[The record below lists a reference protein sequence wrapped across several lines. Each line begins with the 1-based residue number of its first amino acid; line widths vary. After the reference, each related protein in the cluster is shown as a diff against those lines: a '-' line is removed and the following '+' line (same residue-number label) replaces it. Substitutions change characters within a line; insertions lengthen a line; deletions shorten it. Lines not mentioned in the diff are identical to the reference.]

1 MALIWL
7 LFGLLALGAAF
18 VVPPQPGIE
27 DFQQQAL
34 MVLACLFF
42 VRWALAVRKLAKRKT
57 QSRKTARSR
66 RPKASHRR
74 KNKPHSRRSPVAT
87 PRRKKKATKPTRPVL
102 IDGSNVMHWKD
113 GEPDIQVVQK
123 LVFALEKS
131 GYHPGVIFD
140 ANAGYKLFDRYLD
153 DAPLAHA
160 LGLPEDQVLVSPK
173 GQPADVFLLNAA
185 RDMAAPI
192 VTNDRFRDWLDDFPE
207 FAEPGRLIQ
216 GGYRKGA
223 PYLKSTSR

>member
-18 VVPPQPGIE
+18 VAPPQPGIE
-27 DFQQQAL
+27 DFQQTGLLA
-34 MVLACLFF
+34 LACLFF
-42 VRWALAVRKLAKRKT
+42 FLWGLAIRKLAK
-57 QSRKTARSR
+57 Q
-66 RPKASHRR
+66 KA
-74 KNKPHSRRSPVAT
+74 
-87 PRRKKKATKPTRPVL
+87 KKTKPARPIL
-102 IDGSNVMHWKD
+102 IDGSNVMHWKE
-113 GEPDIQVVQK
+113 GKPNIEVVQR
-123 LVFALEKS
+123 LVFALDKS

-160 LGLPEDQVLVSPK
+160 IGLPEDQVLVVPK
-173 GQPADVFLLNAA
+173 GTPADQFLLNAA
-185 RDMAAPI
+185 RDMGAPI